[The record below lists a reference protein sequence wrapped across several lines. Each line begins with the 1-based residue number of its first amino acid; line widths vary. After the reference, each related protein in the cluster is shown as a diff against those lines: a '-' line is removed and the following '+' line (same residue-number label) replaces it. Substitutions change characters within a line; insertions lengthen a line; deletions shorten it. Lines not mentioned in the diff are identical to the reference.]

1 MSAFFIK
8 IYYFISRN
16 KRLSVVL
23 SLLLL
28 LVFGYFASKITF
40 EEDITKVIPKSEQG
54 DITTRVVQQLKFSDK
69 ITVLI
74 SKSENGTLEDMTE
87 TASLFLEK
95 LECCDEYIKNVQGK
109 VDDGNIQETFDFVY
123 EHLPLFLDE
132 EDYQK
137 VGNKLSKDSI
147 AVQVENNLK
156 TLISPTGIVAKDFIL
171 ADPLGISFMAL
182 QKLQKLNLSDDFHLV
197 NGYVVTKDEQS
208 LLLFID
214 PVLSGSET
222 EKNTDFTERLN
233 QIKTEINAEF
243 SEKTNLDYFGS
254 SFIAVANAKQIKT
267 DILTTV
273 LASMGVL
280 MLLLIMYYQ
289 KIYVPVIIFIPSVFG
304 GFFAL
309 MCMYF
314 LRDSISAIS
323 ISIGAVLLGIT
334 IDYSLHIL
342 THYRNNSSVELLF
355 KDIVKPLIMSSTTT
369 AVAFLC
375 LLFVKSEALQDLGI
389 FASIAVV
396 MSAVFSIIIIPHL
409 YRPKSVE
416 GITRKSIL
424 DRLASYSFE
433 KNKVLIFG
441 SLLLI
446 GISFFT
452 YQKVTFDDDLS
463 KLNYIPKEIKEVEKQ
478 LENSTNLTSKSL
490 YLILYGEDKEEV
502 LQKNA
507 QLKKILKEYQE
518 NNEIFDFSSL
528 SGIVLSQEQQQQKIE
543 KWNRFWTDN
552 KKENLQ
558 QNLIESGEK
567 IGFKPETH
575 NRFYELLDK
584 IPQTVSLNEYS
595 EIPAFFTEEFTSEK
609 DGFFTVTSVVKVDDD
624 KRAEFVKSISEKEK
638 EVLVIDR
645 KQLNETFLG
654 HLKADF
660 NRLINY
666 SFIAVILILWYFFR
680 RLELVLISLVPITIT
695 GFITM
700 GLMGLIDIQL
710 NIFSM
715 IVTTLIFGH
724 GIDFTIFMTSALQ
737 KEHSYG
743 KSELTTY
750 RTSILLAVLTTILA
764 IGALVFAKHPALKSI
779 STLSLIGVFSALII
793 TFVFYPIVF
802 KICIT
807 NRVKRHKSPIT
818 LRLFLHSFVS
828 FFYYG
833 IGCVLLSLIGRFFI
847 LIPIGNKENKMRNL
861 RKLMSKF
868 LTSVLYSNPFVKK
881 EIFNPNQ
888 EDFSKPSV
896 IISNHTSFLDSL
908 TLSMVSPNIIFL
920 VNDWV
925 YNSPV
930 FGRFVKMAGFY
941 PVSQGVDGSVEHL
954 REKVEQGYSLMV
966 FPEGTRSEDN
976 HIKRF
981 HKGAFY
987 LAEQFD
993 LDILPVYVH
1002 GNSEVLPKDDYI
1014 IYDGSMTVK
1023 IGKRIAPENT
1033 DFGKSYSEK
1042 TKKINHYFRAEF
1054 TELRKQIENE
1064 DYFEK
1069 KLYLTYLYKDTEIIQ
1084 SVKSD
1089 FNQNKSAYYVLF
1101 TLINSNAKIYHIAN
1115 NFGQVDLL
1123 LTWQY
1128 PLRKIVTFIEN
1139 EEKREVAKVNYP
1151 VGKRNITYRNTL
1163 TLSEEDVD
1171 TLLISTEINNMITIP
1186 NTVKKIFLIGNV
1198 KLSNIGNLNEFT
1210 EFVNEN
1216 GVKGFSRNE

>member
-1 MSAFFIK
+1 
-8 IYYFISRN
+8 
-16 KRLSVVL
+16 
-23 SLLLL
+23 
-28 LVFGYFASKITF
+28 
-40 EEDITKVIPKSEQG
+40 
-54 DITTRVVQQLKFSDK
+54 
-69 ITVLI
+69 
-74 SKSENGTLEDMTE
+74 
-87 TASLFLEK
+87 
-95 LECCDEYIKNVQGK
+95 
-109 VDDGNIQETFDFVY
+109 
-123 EHLPLFLDE
+123 
-132 EDYQK
+132 
-137 VGNKLSKDSI
+137 
-147 AVQVENNLK
+147 
-156 TLISPTGIVAKDFIL
+156 
-171 ADPLGISFMAL
+171 
-182 QKLQKLNLSDDFHLV
+182 
-197 NGYVVTKDEQS
+197 
-208 LLLFID
+208 
-214 PVLSGSET
+214 
-222 EKNTDFTERLN
+222 FT
-233 QIKTEINAEF
+233 I
-243 SEKTNLDYFGS
+243 
-254 SFIAVANAKQIKT
+254 
-267 DILTTV
+267 
-273 LASMGVL
+273 
-280 MLLLIMYYQ
+280 
-289 KIYVPVIIFIPSVFG
+289 
-304 GFFAL
+304 
-309 MCMYF
+309 
-314 LRDSISAIS
+314 
-323 ISIGAVLLGIT
+323 
-334 IDYSLHIL
+334 
-342 THYRNNSSVELLF
+342 
-355 KDIVKPLIMSSTTT
+355 
-369 AVAFLC
+369 
-375 LLFVKSEALQDLGI
+375 
-389 FASIAVV
+389 
-396 MSAVFSIIIIPHL
+396 
-409 YRPKSVE
+409 
-416 GITRKSIL
+416 
-424 DRLASYSFE
+424 
-433 KNKVLIFG
+433 
-441 SLLLI
+441 
-446 GISFFT
+446 
-452 YQKVTFDDDLS
+452 
-463 KLNYIPKEIKEVEKQ
+463 
-478 LENSTNLTSKSL
+478 
-490 YLILYGEDKEEV
+490 
-502 LQKNA
+502 
-507 QLKKILKEYQE
+507 
-518 NNEIFDFSSL
+518 
-528 SGIVLSQEQQQQKIE
+528 
-543 KWNRFWTDN
+543 
-552 KKENLQ
+552 
-558 QNLIESGEK
+558 
-567 IGFKPETH
+567 
-575 NRFYELLDK
+575 
-584 IPQTVSLNEYS
+584 
-595 EIPAFFTEEFTSEK
+595 
-609 DGFFTVTSVVKVDDD
+609 TSVVKVDDD

-700 GLMGLIDIQL
+700 GLMGLFDIQL

-750 RTSILLAVLTTILA
+750 RTSMLLAVLTTILA

-833 IGCVLLSLIGRFFI
+833 IGRVLLSLIGRFFI
-847 LIPIGNKENKMRNL
+847 LIPIGYKENEIRNL
-861 RKLMSKF
+861 RKLMTKF
-868 LTSVLYSNPFVKK
+868 LTSVLYTNPFVKK
-881 EIFNPNQ
+881 EILNPNQ

-1089 FNQNKSAYYVLF
+1089 FNQNKSAYYALF
-1101 TLINSNAKIYHIAN
+1101 ILINSKAKIYHIADN
-1115 NFGQVDLL
+1115 YGQIDLL

-1163 TLSEEDVD
+1163 TLPEEDVD
-1171 TLLISTEINNMITIP
+1171 TLLISTEINNMVTIP

-1198 KLSNIGNLNEFT
+1198 KLSNIGN
-1210 EFVNEN
+1210 
-1216 GVKGFSRNE
+1216 

>member
-8 IYYFISRN
+8 IYWFISKN
-16 KRLSVVL
+16 KWLSVVL

-28 LVFGYFASKITF
+28 FVFGFFASKITF
-40 EEDITKVIPKSEQG
+40 EEDITRVIPKSEQG
-54 DITTRVVQQLKFSDK
+54 DITTKVVQQLKFSDK

-74 SKSENGTLEDMTE
+74 SKSEDGTLEDMTE

-95 LECCDEYIKNVQGK
+95 LECCSEYIKNVQGK
-109 VDDGNIQETFDFVY
+109 VDDSNIKETFDFVY
-123 EHLPLFLDE
+123 NNLPLFLEE

-137 VGNKLSKDSI
+137 IENKLPKDSI
-147 AVQVENNLK
+147 AIQVENNLK
-156 TLISPTGIVAKDFIL
+156 TLISPTGIVAKDFIV
-171 ADPLGISFMAL
+171 ADPLGISFIAL
-182 QKLQKLNLSDDFHLV
+182 QKLQKLNVSDDFHLV
-197 NGYVVTKDEQS
+197 DGYVVTKDEQS

-233 QIKTEINAEF
+233 QIKTELNSEF
-243 SEKTNLDYFGS
+243 SEKTSLDYFGS

-273 LASMGVL
+273 LVSMGIL
-280 MLLLIMYYQ
+280 MLLLMLYYR
-289 KIYVPVIIFIPSVFG
+289 KIYVPLIIFIPSVFG
-304 GFFAL
+304 GLFAL

-452 YQKVTFDDDLS
+452 YQKVTFDNDLS

-490 YLILYGEDKEEV
+490 YLVLYGKDKEAV
-502 LQKNA
+502 LQKNVK
-507 QLKKILKEYQE
+507 LKNSLESYKE

-528 SGIVLSQEQQQQKIE
+528 SGIVLSREEQEQKIE

-558 QNLIESGEK
+558 QNLTESGEK
-567 IGFKPETH
+567 VGFKPETH
-575 NRFYELLDK
+575 NRFYELLNEV
-584 IPQTVSLNEYS
+584 PQTVSLNEYS
-595 EIPAFFTEEFTSEK
+595 EIPAFFTEEFISEK
-609 DGFFTVTSVVKVDDD
+609 DGLFTITSVVKVDDD
-624 KRAEFVKSISEKEK
+624 KRADFVKSFSETEK
-638 EVLVIDR
+638 DVLVIDR

-654 HLKADF
+654 HLKDDF
-660 NRLINY
+660 DRLINY

-700 GLMGLIDIQL
+700 GLMGLFDIQL

-779 STLSLIGVFSALII
+779 SVLSLIGVFSALII

-807 NRVKRHKSPIT
+807 NRVKHHKSPIT
-818 LRLFLHSFVS
+818 LRLFLRSVVLFL
-828 FFYYG
+828 YYG
-833 IGCVLLSLIGRFFI
+833 FGCILLSLIGRCFV
-847 LIPIGNKENKMRNL
+847 LIPVGNKENKMRSL
-861 RKLMSKF
+861 RKFMSKF

-881 EIFNPNQ
+881 KILNPN
-888 EDFSKPSV
+888 EENFKKPSV

-930 FGRFVKMAGFY
+930 FGRFVKLAGFY

-976 HIKRF
+976 HIRRF

-987 LAEQFD
+987 LAEQFN
-993 LDILPVYVH
+993 LDVLPVYVH

-1014 IYDGSMTVK
+1014 VYDGSMTVK
-1023 IGKRIAPENT
+1023 IGERIAPDNS
-1033 DFGKSYSEK
+1033 DFGKTYSER
-1042 TKKINHYFRAEF
+1042 TKKISRHFKAEF
-1054 TELRKQIENE
+1054 SDLRKQIEKD

-1069 KLYLTYLYKDTEIIQ
+1069 KLYLAYLYKDLDIIN

-1089 FNQNKSAYYVLF
+1089 FKQNKSAYYTLF
-1101 TLINSNAKIYHIAN
+1101 TLIDSKAKIYHIAD
-1115 NFGQVDLL
+1115 NFGQIDLL

-1128 PLRKIVTFIEN
+1128 PLRKIVAFIKDED
-1139 EEKREVAKVNYP
+1139 KRDVAKVNYP
-1151 VGKRNITYRNTL
+1151 IGKRNITYRDTL
-1163 TLSEEDVD
+1163 TLEEEETD
-1171 TLLISTEINNMITIP
+1171 TLLISTENIDTLVIP
-1186 NTVKKIFLIGNV
+1186 NFIKKIFLINNV
-1198 KLSNIGNLNEFT
+1198 RLSDIINLNEFT
-1210 EFVNEN
+1210 EFINKD
-1216 GVKGFSRNE
+1216 GVIGFERV